1 MSIRTR
7 TRQVG
12 GTLAHRGW
20 LGPSTGP
27 LQRVVRAVDR
37 HLVTGTAGP
46 AYVAT
51 LWDRLMS
58 DAFTRDLARHSW
70 TGLPSVHASHNYLVS
85 GDRNIYWIDWVRDQY
100 FP

>member
-1 MSIRTR
+1 
-7 TRQVG
+7 
-12 GTLAHRGW
+12 

-27 LQRVVRAVDR
+27 LQRVVRADDR
-37 HLVTGTAGP
+37 HLVTAAGP
-46 AYVAT
+46 PHVAK
-51 LWDRLMS
+51 LWDRLTS